1 MTFVVPLSNEQ
12 TVNGCLI
19 DLIVPM
25 AHILGS
31 VGRVRWDREPF
42 QVLKKNV
49 TDEKALYEARVDGLI
64 MERNGKDIQAFME
77 VTRGLRGIK
86 KEVRMQEGA

>member
-1 MTFVVPLSNEQ
+1 
-12 TVNGCLI
+12 
-19 DLIVPM
+19 M

-42 QVLKKNV
+42 QVLKKNA

-77 VTRGLRGIK
+77 VIRGLRGIR
-86 KEVRMQEGA
+86 KEVRMQEGAQMAAFIYSKGRNVGARRYN